1 MRPSADAGDIGVGA
15 RIRVT
20 TPRCAYR
27 TAVPLEVGLTTT
39 IERQV
44 GEDDLAPAFGSGD
57 VPVLATPRVIA
68 WCEEATML
76 ALEGQIQEGQ
86 TTVGMRI
93 RVDHVAP
100 TGPGSAV
107 SITANLTRIEGR
119 RLTFQVDAADSQTEI
134 ALGQVVRVVV
144 DRDRFLDRV

>member
-1 MRPSADAGDIGVGA
+1 M
-15 RIRVT
+15 
-20 TPRCAYR
+20 
-27 TAVPLEVGLTTT
+27 PLEVGLTTT
-39 IERQV
+39 IEREV

-76 ALEGQIQEGQ
+76 ALEGQIEAGQ

-100 TGPGSAV
+100 TGPGSTV
-107 SITANLTRIEGR
+107 SITANLARIEGR
-119 RLTFQVDAADSQTEI
+119 RLTFQVDAADSRAEI

-144 DRDRFLDRV
+144 DRERFLDRV

>member
-1 MRPSADAGDIGVGA
+1 
-15 RIRVT
+15 
-20 TPRCAYR
+20 
-27 TAVPLEVGLTTT
+27 LTTT